1 MAGGDGFRGNGANM
15 KKMFIITKK
24 QAEMIRSE
32 AHERN
37 VSMSQIIRELLND
50 RYGDKK

>member
-1 MAGGDGFRGNGANM
+1 M

-24 QAEMIRSE
+24 QADCLRRE
-32 AHERN
+32 AHRRR